1 MKPQIK
7 LLAQKFHSS
16 ILEYFLKHKYTKYFV
31 SEMEIITTLFTQEI
45 IRQNKCQTRFLDKLV
60 LKEDV
65 DKN

>member
-1 MKPQIK
+1 MKSQIK
-7 LLAQKFHSS
+7 LSAQKVYSY
-16 ILEYFLKHKYTKYFV
+16 ILEYFLKHKDTKYFV

-45 IRQNKCQTRFLDKLV
+45 IRQNKCQIRFIETLV